1 MNWRKNLLV
10 LAMSVMLSSAS
21 YTMIIPFL
29 PLYLLDIG
37 AKPENVNMWA
47 GLVFSAT
54 FLVAAILAPYWGRCA
69 DREGKRRMV
78 IRAGLSLAVVYFL
91 GALVR
96 NPLELLLMRILQG
109 VANGFVPASMAI
121 VASNVPQN
129 KLGFS
134 LGVMQTALLIGS
146 ILGPLAGGVLSHIF
160 GMRMSFVIAAAS
172 IFLGTL
178 AVRFMV
184 NEPAPSIVTKRGSII
199 DDFKLA
205 LDNKRLLEMLVLLFL
220 VQVATIML
228 QPIITLYVAEL
239 QGTFEGAMLTAGI
252 VYSLA
257 GVAGAVAAPLW
268 GRLGQRKGFLR
279 VLVAAFLGAGVFTSA
294 QYLAPE
300 IYSFGLLQFL
310 LGLFVVGAY
319 PAINTIAVTSTDVS
333 FQGRIFGLTTT
344 ANQLGSMTGPLMGG
358 FISAWMGIR
367 PVFLISGSLLV
378 ITGFIVL
385 GRHYHQL
392 SKKEDA

>member
-1 MNWRKNLLV
+1 
-10 LAMSVMLSSAS
+10 
-21 YTMIIPFL
+21 MIIPFL

-47 GLVFSAT
+47 GMVFSAT

-69 DREGKRRMV
+69 DRDGKRRMV

-109 VANGFVPASMAI
+109 VANGFVPASMSI
-121 VASNVPQN
+121 VASTVPQN

-160 GMRMSFVIAAAS
+160 GMRMSFVIAAGS

-239 QGTFEGAMLTAGI
+239 QGTLEGAMLTAGI

-257 GVAGAVAAPLW
+257 GVAGAIAAPLW

-279 VLVAAFLGAGVFTSA
+279 VLAAAFLGAGVFTSS

-344 ANQLGSMTGPLMGG
+344 ANQLGSMTGPLLGG

-367 PVFLISGSLLV
+367 PVFLISGSLLI

-385 GRHYHQL
+385 GRHYQQL
-392 SKKEDA
+392 SGKEAA